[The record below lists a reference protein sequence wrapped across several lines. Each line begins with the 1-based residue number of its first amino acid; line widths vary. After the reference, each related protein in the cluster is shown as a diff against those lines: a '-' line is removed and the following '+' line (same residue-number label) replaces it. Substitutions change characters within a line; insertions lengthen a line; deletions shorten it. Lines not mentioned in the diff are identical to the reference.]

1 MRLLPAVLLAASL
14 ALCVAC
20 GNPPDKE
27 MNQARGALQ
36 AAKAAG
42 AEMYAHDEYEA
53 AVSALR
59 RSEDAVAQRDYRQA
73 LNSALDSRER
83 AQNAARQA
91 GDQKALARSQAEREL
106 HELETLLDEA
116 SARLKAVEAARGR
129 RRKPL
134 PERQAIAAAE
144 ASVQKART
152 AIGQQDYAGARE
164 AMKGAGDRLRV
175 AIRQIEQAN
184 QAAPAKRRQ

>member
-1 MRLLPAVLLAASL
+1 MRLSAAVLLAAAL

-20 GNPPDKE
+20 GTPPDKE
-27 MNQARGALQ
+27 MNQARGAIE

-42 AEMYAHDEYEA
+42 ADTYARDEYEA
-53 AVSALR
+53 AVNALK

-73 LNSALDSRER
+73 LSSALDSRER

-106 HELETLLDEA
+106 HDLQTVLDQALARAKAAET
-116 SARLKAVEAARGR
+116 ARAR
-129 RRKPL
+129 RRKPV

-144 ASVQKART
+144 ASLQEART
-152 AIGQQDYAGARE
+152 AIAQQQYARARDV
-164 AMKGAGDRLRV
+164 MKGVGEGLRA
-175 AIRQIEQAN
+175 AIRQIEQAA
-184 QAAPAKRRQ
+184 QAAAPKRRR